1 MYIYEYE
8 RMSSVFSSLGAS
20 GTKFETEG
28 YKEIIK
34 KRASQGW
41 RYIGFIPATQWGSG
55 HIEGMDLVFEKEQ

>member
-8 RMSSVFSSLGAS
+8 RISSVFSSLGAS
-20 GTKFETEG
+20 GTKFGTEE

-41 RYIGFIPATQWGSG
+41 RYVGFIPAIQWGSG
-55 HIEGMDLVFEKEQ
+55 HIGEIDLVFEKEQ